1 MQRTAIIVV
10 VVLALALVGVASA
23 ASSSGAPL
31 RLDASVSNAA
41 HIAPKK
47 HVAADAKP
55 VRAQAKVKSSSLAL
69 ASSNIA
75 SSTGIL
81 DTEVTCFASTGY
93 PATPQVSWSGAPSA
107 TASYALAF
115 YQTSESAGA
124 SSHVFWFVYNID
136 SSVSAIDYNTTVGTV
151 GLDDTNVV
159 GYYAPCAGGGGER
172 VFYMTLY
179 ALNTE
184 VFSGQSASTVNY
196 AAFLDLYTDAILDQ
210 TTLTTVYNKDTD
222 GSLAMKRL
230 KKRKL

>member
-1 MQRTAIIVV
+1 MQRAVIIVV
-10 VVLALALVGVASA
+10 VVLALALVGVVSA
-23 ASSSGAPL
+23 ASAGAPL
-31 RLDASVSNAA
+31 RLDASASNAA
-41 HIAPKK
+41 HVAPKK

-55 VRAQAKVKSSSLAL
+55 VRAKAKSSSSLAL

-81 DTEVTCFASTGY
+81 DTTVTCFESSGY
-93 PATPQVSWSGAPSA
+93 PATPQVSWSGAPDA

-151 GLDDTNVV
+151 GLDDENTV

-184 VFSGQSASTVNY
+184 VFSGQDASTVNY

-210 TTLTTVYNKDTD
+210 ATLTTVYNKDTD